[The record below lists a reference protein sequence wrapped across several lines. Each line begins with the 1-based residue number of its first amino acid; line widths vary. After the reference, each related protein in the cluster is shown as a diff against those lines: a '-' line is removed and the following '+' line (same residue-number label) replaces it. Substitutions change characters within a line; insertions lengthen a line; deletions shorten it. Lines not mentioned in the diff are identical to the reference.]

1 MLRDGASAIY
11 GADAVAG
18 VVNYVPKDDFEGT
31 RLRVKYHWLENVPRK
46 DLTLVGEWGRTFNDG
61 PTNLSV
67 FGQHY
72 TRDRVKSQDDPR
84 WANSDFRWR
93 LDPDSP
99 WAATTRFRNNSV
111 NSDYRQYEV
120 VDPDLDDVDEP
131 CKNRGIANRTGLTD
145 GWTDRCARCPPTV
158 HSTMPPATVLT
169 RALAVVFAVLAAQAE
184 SEDPDAKIEEIVV
197 TGDLDSLPGDEVRT
211 VFGFGKSLLDTPRS
225 VSTVSDEMM
234 ERFIVRDIDELI
246 ALAPGSFT
254 QSFFG
259 VAGTLDLRGTTGE
272 SYFRGVRRLDN
283 AGNYPTPI
291 AASSRVDIVRG
302 PASPIHGPAKV
313 GGYLNFH
320 PKSARIE
327 ETGEFIAA
335 ATGSVGVDLGSW
347 DRRAVTAELGGP
359 GQLGDETFGY
369 WLYAE
374 VEDSGSYYVNSATEQ
389 TIVQASFD
397 LHVGV
402 VGLQFGAMV
411 HDFDGNEIGG
421 WNRLTQELID
431 DGTYLTGRPLP
442 LDVDGDGYISHQEY
456 DVDGDGFTDLNPF
469 AAGLPPGTNAE
480 LDASGPFPGACRI
493 GSTTVFGCHPE
504 LLGLTGTGVA
514 TLRGNQVLVDAQD
527 AIRNDMVTLYFDAI
541 LTTGGG
547 WEWRNQLFYEAY
559 DHVSEITYGFSD
571 FHDASVFEEK
581 LVVSREFQ
589 HGTSRAR
596 VQISPSIR
604 RTDFHHGND
613 YTNEYF
619 DRRDLTRPA
628 GSLDRRLLATRIDDD
643 FTEYYLG
650 RYVDLGLAAMADID
664 WGPVNVLLGA
674 RYDAIHLRSRQPVEK
689 LLLPSANN
697 FCSDAACVDERAD
710 DDIGGV
716 SWTLSLSYA
725 SELGLHPYVTA
736 SRQSTVIA
744 GQGAEISV
752 ANIAGGGAFDE
763 SSLLEAGVKASLLD
777 GALYLALAVYEQERT
792 DYSAQNVVTNQASR
806 TEGVEVEVRWLVN
819 DRLLVTSAYSAL
831 EVTNLNT
838 LQAGGRFSFIG
849 AADVPG
855 IDPAWLY
862 GGSLAGI
869 VSRPGADGARR
880 AGIPEHVWSLTGT
893 YDFGGGIA
901 ANASIVDVSSTT
913 SGFSGS
919 VILPAYTLVN
929 LGVVV
934 EKWDWVLGASVK
946 NVTDERYFRANFP
959 NLFGSVV
966 VLPEL
971 PRHYAVRVQYKW

>member
-1 MLRDGASAIY
+1 VLRDGASAIY

-111 NSDYRQYEV
+111 NSEYRQYEV

-504 LLGLTGTGVA
+504 LLGLTDTGVA

-919 VILPAYTLVN
+919 VVLPAYTLVN

-934 EKWDWVLGASVK
+934 EKWGWVLGASVK

>member
-111 NSDYRQYEV
+111 NSEYRQYEV

-504 LLGLTGTGVA
+504 LLGLTDTGVA

-919 VILPAYTLVN
+919 VVLPAYTLVN

-934 EKWDWVLGASVK
+934 EKWGWVLGASVK

>member
-1 MLRDGASAIY
+1 MT
-11 GADAVAG
+11 
-18 VVNYVPKDDFEGT
+18 PK
-31 RLRVKYHWLENVPRK
+31 
-46 DLTLVGEWGRTFNDG
+46 
-61 PTNLSV
+61 
-67 FGQHY
+67 
-72 TRDRVKSQDDPR
+72 
-84 WANSDFRWR
+84 
-93 LDPDSP
+93 
-99 WAATTRFRNNSV
+99 
-111 NSDYRQYEV
+111 
-120 VDPDLDDVDEP
+120 
-131 CKNRGIANRTGLTD
+131 
-145 GWTDRCARCPPTV
+145 
-158 HSTMPPATVLT
+158 VLM
-169 RALAVVFAVLAAQAE
+169 RALTVVLAVQAVQAD
-184 SEDPDAKIEEIVV
+184 SEDVEIEEIVV

-211 VFGFGKSLLDTPRS
+211 VFGFGKSLLATPRS
-225 VSTVSDEMM
+225 VSTVSDQMM

-302 PASPIHGPAKV
+302 PASPIHGPAKI

-335 ATGSVGVDLGSW
+335 PTGSVGVDLGSW
-347 DRRAVTAELGGP
+347 DRRALTAELGGP
-359 GQLGDETFGY
+359 GRLGNETFGY

-374 VEDSGSYYVNSATEQ
+374 VEDSGSYYVNSPTEQ
-389 TIVQASFD
+389 TIMQASFD
-397 LHVGV
+397 LHLG
-402 VGLQFGAMV
+402 GAELQFGAMV

-431 DGTYLTGRPLP
+431 TGIYLTGRPLP
-442 LDVDGDGYISHQEY
+442 LDVDGDGYISHQEF

-469 AAGLPPGTNAE
+469 AAGLTPGTGAE

-493 GSTTVFGCHPE
+493 GSTTVFGCYPD
-504 LLGLTGTGVA
+504 LLGLTGTGMAV
-514 TLRGNQVLVDAQD
+514 LRGDQVLVDAQD
-527 AIRNDMVTLYFDAI
+527 VIRHDMATLYFDTI

-547 WEWRNQLFYEAY
+547 WEWRNQLFYETY
-559 DHVSEITYGFSD
+559 DHVSEIAYGFSD
-571 FHDASVFEEK
+571 FHDASVLEEK

-589 HGTSRAR
+589 RGLSRAR
-596 VQISPSIR
+596 VQISPSVR

-643 FTEYYLG
+643 FTEYYIG

-664 WGPVNVLLGA
+664 WGPVNMLLGA

-697 FCSDAACVDERAD
+697 FCSDASCVDERAAD
-710 DDIGGV
+710 DVGGV

-725 SELGLHPYVTA
+725 SEFGLFPYVTA

-752 ANIAGGGAFDE
+752 ANIASGGAFDE
-763 SSLLEAGVKASLLD
+763 SRLLEAGVKASLL
-777 GALYLALAVYEQERT
+777 GNALYVAVAVYEQERT
-792 DYSAQNVVTNQASR
+792 DYSAQHIVTNQASR
-806 TEGVEVEVRWLVN
+806 TEGVEFEVRWLAN
-819 DRLLVTSAYSAL
+819 DRLLLTSAYSAM
-831 EVTNLNT
+831 EVINLNT
-838 LQAGGRFSFIG
+838 LEAGGRFSFIG
-849 AADVPG
+849 AGDVPG
-855 IDPAWLY
+855 IDPASLY

-869 VSRPGADGARR
+869 VNRPGADGARR
-880 AGIPEHVWSLTGT
+880 AGIPEHVWSMTGT
-893 YDFGGGIA
+893 YDFGAGVA
-901 ANASIVDVSSTT
+901 ANASVVDVSSTT
-913 SGFSGS
+913 SGYSGS
-919 VILPAYTLVN
+919 VVLPAYTLVN

-934 EKWDWVLGASVK
+934 EKRGWVFGASVK

-971 PRHYAVRVQYKW
+971 PRHYALRIQHKW